1 MGKRDELAEGGA
13 FGEEDK
19 RGQETWILRGEKERV
34 GVGESSRKPTQESVV
49 GEFL

>member
-1 MGKRDELAEGGA
+1 MGKRDGLAEGGA
-13 FGEEDK
+13 LGGDR

-34 GVGESSRKPTQESVV
+34 GVGESSREPTRESVA